1 MINLLKNPE
10 LIHTVCEKRANSNE
24 GLVLKQ
30 IILSKLSTKVLKT
43 QESQVMPVFPQL
55 IHKLLTGLSTGLA
68 YKLFFKRE
76 GKAQVTFVTY

>member
-30 IILSKLSTKVLKT
+30 IILSKLSTKILKT
-43 QESQVMPVFPQL
+43 RESQVMPVFPQI
-55 IHKLLTGLSTGLA
+55 IHKLLTGLSTGMA
-68 YKLFFKRE
+68 YKLLLQRE
-76 GKAQVTFVTY
+76 GKARVTFVTY

>member
-43 QESQVMPVFPQL
+43 HESQVMPVFPQL

-68 YKLFFKRE
+68 CKSL
-76 GKAQVTFVTY
+76 